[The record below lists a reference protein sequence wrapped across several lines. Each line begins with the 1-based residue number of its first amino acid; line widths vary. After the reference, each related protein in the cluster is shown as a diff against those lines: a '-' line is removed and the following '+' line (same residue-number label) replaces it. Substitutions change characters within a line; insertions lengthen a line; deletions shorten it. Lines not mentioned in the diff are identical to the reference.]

1 MNLINILNKY
11 PKSEDSLIQILLEF
25 QASKKTHF
33 VSEEELIRIAS
44 YIGVSES
51 KVCSVMSFFTLLST
65 TPRGK
70 HIIEVCVCVPCY
82 VNDSTNVLER
92 IERELGIKVRETT
105 RDKEFTLEFSS
116 CIGCCNES
124 PAMRIDDK
132 TYTAL
137 TPEKISK
144 ILSTV
149 RGSK

>member
-11 PKSEDSLIQILLEF
+11 PKSEDSLIQILLDL
-25 QASKKTHF
+25 QASKHTHY

-51 KVCSVMSFFTLLST
+51 KVCGVMSFYTMLST
-65 TPRGK
+65 TPKAK
-70 HIIEVCVCVPCY
+70 HNIEVCVCVPCY
-82 VNDSTNVLER
+82 LNDSINVLER

-105 RDKEFTLEFSS
+105 RDNEFSLEFSS
-116 CIGCCNES
+116 CIGCCDES
-124 PAMRIDDK
+124 PAMRIDET
-132 TYTAL
+132 TYTSL

-144 ILSTV
+144 ILSSV